1 MVELNYRA
9 ELMVERT
16 VKMEQGNELNLEQ
29 VRELIVEWTELGT
42 GKRTDCRENRQVKNH
57 ETAGTGLGSKIS
69 IYKKSSHSFI
79 DQNIQWMSSNQISVS
94 TIISVCIQ
102 HSRTW

>member
-29 VRELIVEWTELGT
+29 VRELIVELTELGT
-42 GKRTDCRENRQVKNH
+42 GNRTNCRENSMWGTIK
-57 ETAGTGLGSKIS
+57 TAGTGFWS
-69 IYKKSSHSFI
+69 
-79 DQNIQWMSSNQISVS
+79 
-94 TIISVCIQ
+94 
-102 HSRTW
+102 